1 MARLLITA
9 TYGYDNSTRAAMP
22 FFVAKGAKES
32 GIDVG
37 IVLALDATVLVKPEL
52 RQYVKPHGHLH
63 STSFSSSPWTI
74 RSQSTSE
81 GGEPRLEGSWTKTS
95 SVCQSSRRS
104 TSNGMPNYSWS
115 MTGRLLTK

>member
-22 FFVAKGAKES
+22 FYLARGAKES

-52 RQYVKPHGHLH
+52 RKHVQPYGQPALEELFQFSLDHKIPIYV
-63 STSFSSSPWTI
+63 
-74 RSQSTSE
+74 
-81 GGEPRLEGSWTKTS
+81 
-95 SVCQSSRRS
+95 
-104 TSNGMPNYSWS
+104 
-115 MTGRLLTK
+115 